1 MPHPADAAP
10 AVPARA
16 PLTPREIRII
26 LSGIMLAMFLAA
38 LNQTIVATALPTIG
52 RELHDFENLSWIIT
66 AYLLTSTAVAPLYG
80 KMADI
85 HGRRTMMLAGTGL
98 FVVGS
103 AICGAAPNMIVLVIG
118 RGLQG
123 LGGGELLPLVQII
136 IADVVAPRERG
147 RYQAFI
153 GSVWVAAGI
162 SGPVVGGFFAE
173 HLHWSLIFWINVPLG
188 LAGMLISHVTLKRL
202 PPHHRWHQLDI
213 LGAALMMVAATAPAV
228 GFDLGRHPLSLGL
241 AADRRPDRAVRR
253 AVGRLRGPRL
263 TPATEP
269 FLPLTVLTNPVV
281 RWGCV
286 ASACAVGT
294 SIGLTVYVPLYYE
307 IVHHLSASNS
317 GLALIPVAVMT
328 TPGSVASSR
337 SMMYLEHYKRVALA
351 FVSLAIAAI
360 LWLAWMPALPLPP
373 PSWCSWA

>member
-1 MPHPADAAP
+1 M
-10 AVPARA
+10 
-16 PLTPREIRII
+16 
-26 LSGIMLAMFLAA
+26 
-38 LNQTIVATALPTIG
+38 
-52 RELHDFENLSWIIT
+52 
-66 AYLLTSTAVAPLYG
+66 
-80 KMADI
+80 
-85 HGRRTMMLAGTGL
+85 
-98 FVVGS
+98 
-103 AICGAAPNMIVLVIG
+103 
-118 RGLQG
+118 
-123 LGGGELLPLVQII
+123 QII

-213 LGAALMMVAATAPAV
+213 LGAALMMVAATALLLALTSGGTRFPWASPPIV
-228 GFDLGRHPLSLGL
+228 GLIALSGVLWVAF
-241 AADRRPDRAVRR
+241 AA
-253 AVGRLRGPRL
+253 RL
-263 TPATEP
+263 TRAKEP

-281 RWGCV
+281 RWD
-286 ASACAVGT
+286 ASPAPARSAT

-307 IVHHLSASNS
+307 IVHHLSASDS

-337 SMMYLEHYKRVALA
+337 SMMYLQHYKRVALA

-360 LWLAWMPALPLPP
+360 LWLAWMPALPLAAVMVLLGVIGFGLGTVFPLCTVCIQNAVP
-373 PSWCSWA
+373 LPGWARRPA